1 MKQIKIEDAV
11 GCILSHDVTKIVPGE
26 FKGRLF
32 KKGHVIKEEDIP
44 KLLDI
49 GKEHIY
55 VWEQKEGEL
64 HENDAAIRIKDLVL
78 GEGCYISEEIK
89 EGKIDFFAQ
98 KMGVLRVDKEE
109 LLKLNMIG
117 EIIVSTMHNNTPV
130 KVGEKIGATRVIPLI
145 INEEKI
151 IEAEKLIKKK
161 IISIDEIKPKKAV
174 LITTGN
180 EVYKGRIKDAFLPV
194 MKEKLE
200 YYGGEIVKQVILPD
214 DKEMI
219 SSNIIKAIEEDKVD
233 MVICTGGM
241 SVDPD
246 DVTPSAIKDCNG
258 EIVTYGAPV
267 LPGAMFLLAYYKDT
281 PILGVPS
288 CAMYSKRTIFD
299 LVLPRVLA
307 EEKLSYKDIAAMF
320 LLAYYKDTP
329 ILGVPSCA
337 MYSKRTI
344 FDLVLPRVLAEEKL
358 SYKDIAAYG
367 NGGMCLNCKVCSF
380 PHCSFGK

>member
-1 MKQIKIEDAV
+1 MKQIRIEDSV

-32 KKGHVIKEEDIP
+32 KKGHVIREEDIP

-55 VWEQKEGEL
+55 VWEPKKGQL
-64 HENDAAIRIKDLVL
+64 HENDAAIRVKDLVL
-78 GEGCYISEEIK
+78 GQGCYISEEIK
-89 EGKIDFFAQ
+89 EGKIDFFANTQ
-98 KMGVLRVDKEE
+98 GIVKINKDL
-109 LLKLNMIG
+109 LLKLNLLG
-117 EIIVSTMHNNTPV
+117 EIIVSTIHNNTPV
-130 KVGEKIGATRVIPLI
+130 KKGEKIGATRVIPLI
-145 INEEKI
+145 IDEKKILEAEKI
-151 IEAEKLIKKK
+151 IKEK
-161 IISIDEIKPKKAV
+161 IISVEEIKPKKAV

-200 YYGGEIVKQVILPD
+200 YYGSEIVKQVILPD
-214 DKEMI
+214 NKEMI
-219 SSNIIKAIEEDKVD
+219 TENILKAIEEDKVD
-233 MVICTGGM
+233 MIICTGGM

-267 LPGAMFLLAYYKDT
+267 LPGAMFLLAYYKNI

-299 LVLPRVLA
+299 LVLPRILA
-307 EEKLSYKDIAAMF
+307 DEKLSFEDIARF
-320 LLAYYKDTP
+320 
-329 ILGVPSCA
+329 
-337 MYSKRTI
+337 
-344 FDLVLPRVLAEEKL
+344 
-358 SYKDIAAYG
+358 G
-367 NGGMCLNCKVCSF
+367 NGGMCLSCEICSF

>member
-1 MKQIKIEDAV
+1 MKQIRIEDSV

-32 KKGHVIKEEDIP
+32 KKGHVIREEDIP

-55 VWEQKEGEL
+55 VWEPKKGQL
-64 HENDAAIRIKDLVL
+64 HENDAAIRVKDLVL
-78 GEGCYISEEIK
+78 GQGCYISEEIK
-89 EGKIDFFAQ
+89 EGKIDFFANTQ
-98 KMGVLRVDKEE
+98 GVLKINKDL
-109 LLKLNMIG
+109 LLKLNLLG
-117 EIIVSTMHNNTPV
+117 EIIVSTIHNNTPV
-130 KVGEKIGATRVIPLI
+130 KKGEKIGATRVIPLI
-145 INEEKI
+145 IDEKKILEAEKI
-151 IEAEKLIKKK
+151 IKEK
-161 IISIDEIKPKKAV
+161 IISVEEIKPKKAV

-200 YYGGEIVKQVILPD
+200 YYGSEIVKQIILPD
-214 DKEMI
+214 NKEMI
-219 SSNIIKAIEEDKVD
+219 TENILKAIEEDKVD
-233 MVICTGGM
+233 MIICTGGM

-267 LPGAMFLLAYYKDT
+267 LPGAMFLLAYYKNI

-299 LVLPRVLA
+299 LVLPRILA
-307 EEKLSYKDIAAMF
+307 DEKLSFEGIARF
-320 LLAYYKDTP
+320 
-329 ILGVPSCA
+329 
-337 MYSKRTI
+337 
-344 FDLVLPRVLAEEKL
+344 
-358 SYKDIAAYG
+358 G
-367 NGGMCLNCKVCSF
+367 NGGMCLNCEICSF

>member
-1 MKQIKIEDAV
+1 MKQIRIEDSV

-32 KKGHVIKEEDIP
+32 KKGHVIREEDIP

-55 VWEQKEGEL
+55 VWEPKKGQL
-64 HENDAAIRIKDLVL
+64 HENDAAIRVKDLVL
-78 GEGCYISEEIK
+78 GQGCYISEEIK
-89 EGKIDFFAQ
+89 EGKIDFFANTQ
-98 KMGVLRVDKEE
+98 GIVKINKDL
-109 LLKLNMIG
+109 LLKLNLLG
-117 EIIVSTMHNNTPV
+117 EIIVSTIHNNTPV
-130 KVGEKIGATRVIPLI
+130 KKGEKIGATRVIPLI
-145 INEEKI
+145 IDEKKILEAEKI
-151 IEAEKLIKKK
+151 IKEK
-161 IISIDEIKPKKAV
+161 IISVEEIKPKKAV

-180 EVYKGRIKDAFLPV
+180 EVYKGRIKDEFLPV

-200 YYGGEIVKQVILPD
+200 YYGSEIVKQVILPD
-214 DKEMI
+214 NKEMI
-219 SSNIIKAIEEDKVD
+219 TENILKAIEEDKVD
-233 MVICTGGM
+233 MIICTGGM

-267 LPGAMFLLAYYKDT
+267 LPGAMFLLAYYKNI

-299 LVLPRVLA
+299 LVLPRILA
-307 EEKLSYKDIAAMF
+307 DEKLSFEDIARF
-320 LLAYYKDTP
+320 
-329 ILGVPSCA
+329 
-337 MYSKRTI
+337 
-344 FDLVLPRVLAEEKL
+344 
-358 SYKDIAAYG
+358 G
-367 NGGMCLNCKVCSF
+367 NGGMCLNCEICSF

>member
-1 MKQIKIEDAV
+1 MKQIKIEDAI

-32 KKGHVIKEEDIP
+32 KKGHVIKKEDIP
-44 KLLDI
+44 KLLNI

-55 VWEQKEGEL
+55 VWEPKEGEV
-64 HENDAAIRIKDLVL
+64 HENDAAVRIKNLVL
-78 GEGCYISEEIK
+78 GEKCYISDEIK
-89 EGKIDFFAQ
+89 EGKIDFFSAKQ
-98 KMGVLRVDKEE
+98 GVLKVNKNL
-109 LLKLNMIG
+109 LLKLNMLG

-130 KVGEKIGATRVIPLI
+130 KVGEKIGSTRVIPLI

-151 IEAEKLIKKK
+151 IEAEKLIKEK
-161 IISIDEIKPKKAV
+161 IISVKEIKPKKAV

-180 EVYKGRIKDAFLPV
+180 EIYKGRIKDAFLPV

-200 YYGGEIVKQVILPD
+200 YYGGEIVKQIILPD

-219 SSNIIKAIEEDKVD
+219 SSNILKAIEEEKAD
-233 MVICTGGM
+233 MIICTGGM

-246 DVTPSAIKDCNG
+246 DVTPSAIKYCNG

-267 LPGAMFLLAYYKDT
+267 LPGAMFLLAYYKNT

-288 CAMYSKRTIFD
+288 CVMYSKRTIFD

-307 EEKLSYKDIAAMF
+307 DEKLSFEDIA
-320 LLAYYKDTP
+320 
-329 ILGVPSCA
+329 S
-337 MYSKRTI
+337 
-344 FDLVLPRVLAEEKL
+344 
-358 SYKDIAAYG
+358 YG
-367 NGGMCLNCKVCSF
+367 NGGMCLSCGVCTF

>member
-1 MKQIKIEDAV
+1 MKQIRIEDSV

-32 KKGHVIKEEDIP
+32 KKGHVIREEDIP

-55 VWEQKEGEL
+55 VWKPKKGQL
-64 HENDAAIRIKDLVL
+64 HENDAAIRVKDLVL
-78 GEGCYISEEIK
+78 GQGCYISEEIK
-89 EGKIDFFAQ
+89 EGKIDFFANTQ
-98 KMGVLRVDKEE
+98 GIVKINKDL
-109 LLKLNMIG
+109 LLKLNLLG
-117 EIIVSTMHNNTPV
+117 EIIVSTIHNNTPV
-130 KVGEKIGATRVIPLI
+130 KKGEKIGATRVIPLI
-145 INEEKI
+145 IDEKKILEAEKI
-151 IEAEKLIKKK
+151 IKEK
-161 IISIDEIKPKKAV
+161 IISVEEIKPKKAV

-200 YYGGEIVKQVILPD
+200 YYGSEIVKQVILPD
-214 DKEMI
+214 NKEMI
-219 SSNIIKAIEEDKVD
+219 TENILKAIEEDKVD
-233 MVICTGGM
+233 MIICTGGM

-267 LPGAMFLLAYYKDT
+267 LPGAMFLLAYYKNI

-299 LVLPRVLA
+299 LVLLRILA
-307 EEKLSYKDIAAMF
+307 DEKLSFEDIARF
-320 LLAYYKDTP
+320 
-329 ILGVPSCA
+329 
-337 MYSKRTI
+337 
-344 FDLVLPRVLAEEKL
+344 
-358 SYKDIAAYG
+358 G
-367 NGGMCLNCKVCSF
+367 NGGMCLNCEICSF

>member
-1 MKQIKIEDAV
+1 MKQIRIEDSV

-32 KKGHVIKEEDIP
+32 KKGHVIREEDIP

-55 VWEQKEGEL
+55 VWEPKKGQL
-64 HENDAAIRIKDLVL
+64 HENDAAIRVKDLVL
-78 GEGCYISEEIK
+78 GQGCYISEEIK
-89 EGKIDFFAQ
+89 EGKIDFFANTQ
-98 KMGVLRVDKEE
+98 GIVKINKDL
-109 LLKLNMIG
+109 LLKLNLLG
-117 EIIVSTMHNNTPV
+117 EIIVSTIHNNTPV
-130 KVGEKIGATRVIPLI
+130 KKGEKIGATRVTPLI
-145 INEEKI
+145 IDEKKILEAEKI
-151 IEAEKLIKKK
+151 IKEK
-161 IISIDEIKPKKAV
+161 IISVEEIKPKKAV

-200 YYGGEIVKQVILPD
+200 YYGSEIVKQIILPD
-214 DKEMI
+214 NKEMI
-219 SSNIIKAIEEDKVD
+219 TENILKAIEEDKVD
-233 MVICTGGM
+233 MIICTGGM

-267 LPGAMFLLAYYKDT
+267 LPGAMFLLAYYKNI

-299 LVLPRVLA
+299 LVLPRILA
-307 EEKLSYKDIAAMF
+307 DEKLSFEDIARF
-320 LLAYYKDTP
+320 
-329 ILGVPSCA
+329 
-337 MYSKRTI
+337 
-344 FDLVLPRVLAEEKL
+344 
-358 SYKDIAAYG
+358 G
-367 NGGMCLNCKVCSF
+367 NGGMCLNCEICSF

>member
-1 MKQIKIEDAV
+1 MKQIRIEDAV
-11 GCILSHDVTKIVPGE
+11 GYILSHDVTKIVPGE

-32 KKGHVIKEEDIP
+32 KKGHVIKEEDIE

-55 VWEQKEGEL
+55 VWEPKENEL

-78 GEGCYISEEIK
+78 GEGCTISEEIK
-89 EGKIDFFAQ
+89 EGKIDFFADRQ
-98 KMGVLRVDKEE
+98 GVLKINNDL
-109 LLKLNMIG
+109 LLKLNMVG

-130 KVGEKIGATRVIPLI
+130 KKGEKIGATRVIPLI

-151 IEAEKLIKKK
+151 IEAENLIKEK
-161 IISIDEIKPKKAV
+161 IIRVEEIKPKKAV

-194 MKEKLE
+194 MEEKLG
-200 YYGGEIVKQVILPD
+200 YYGSEIIRQVILPD

-219 SSNIIKAIEEDKVD
+219 SENIIKAIEEDKVD
-233 MVICTGGM
+233 VVICTGGM

-267 LPGAMFLLAYYKDT
+267 LPGAMFLLAYYKNT

-288 CAMYSKRTIFD
+288 CAMYAKRTILD

-307 EEKLSYKDIAAMF
+307 DEKLTFEDIA
-320 LLAYYKDTP
+320 
-329 ILGVPSCA
+329 S
-337 MYSKRTI
+337 
-344 FDLVLPRVLAEEKL
+344 
-358 SYKDIAAYG
+358 YG
-367 NGGMCLNCKVCSF
+367 NGGMCLSCEICSF

>member
-1 MKQIKIEDAV
+1 MKQIRIEDSV

-32 KKGHVIKEEDIP
+32 KKGHVIREEDIP

-55 VWEQKEGEL
+55 VWEPKKGQL
-64 HENDAAIRIKDLVL
+64 HENDAAIRVKDLVL
-78 GEGCYISEEIK
+78 GQGCYISEEIK
-89 EGKIDFFAQ
+89 EGKIDFFANTQ
-98 KMGVLRVDKEE
+98 GIVKINKDL
-109 LLKLNMIG
+109 LLKLNLLG
-117 EIIVSTMHNNTPV
+117 EIIVSTIHNNTPV
-130 KVGEKIGATRVIPLI
+130 KKGEKIGATRVIPLI
-145 INEEKI
+145 IDEKKILEAEKI
-151 IEAEKLIKKK
+151 IKEK
-161 IISIDEIKPKKAV
+161 IISVEEIKPKKAV

-200 YYGGEIVKQVILPD
+200 YHGSEIVKQIILPD
-214 DKEMI
+214 NKEMI
-219 SSNIIKAIEEDKVD
+219 TENILKAIEEDKVD
-233 MVICTGGM
+233 MIICTGGM

-267 LPGAMFLLAYYKDT
+267 LPGAMFLLAYYKNI

-299 LVLPRVLA
+299 LVLPRILA
-307 EEKLSYKDIAAMF
+307 DEKLSFEDIARF
-320 LLAYYKDTP
+320 
-329 ILGVPSCA
+329 
-337 MYSKRTI
+337 
-344 FDLVLPRVLAEEKL
+344 
-358 SYKDIAAYG
+358 G
-367 NGGMCLNCKVCSF
+367 NGGMCLNCEICSF

>member
-1 MKQIKIEDAV
+1 MKQIRIEDAV

-78 GEGCYISEEIK
+78 GEGCSISEEIK
-89 EGKIDFFAQ
+89 EGKIDFFAARQ
-98 KMGVLRVDKEE
+98 GVLKINKDE
-109 LLKLNMIG
+109 LLKLNLLG
-117 EIIVSTMHNNTPV
+117 EIIVATMHNNTPV

-145 INEEKI
+145 IDEKKILEAEKI
-151 IEAEKLIKKK
+151 INEK
-161 IISIDEIKPKKAV
+161 IISVKEIKPKKAV

-200 YYGGEIVKQVILPD
+200 YYGSEIVRQVILPD
-214 DKEMI
+214 NKEMI
-219 SSNIIKAIEEDKVD
+219 TENVLKSIEEDKVD
-233 MVICTGGM
+233 MIICTGGM

-267 LPGAMFLLAYYKDT
+267 LPGAMFLLAYYKNT

-307 EEKLSYKDIAAMF
+307 DEKLSLEDIAM
-320 LLAYYKDTP
+320 
-329 ILGVPSCA
+329 
-337 MYSKRTI
+337 
-344 FDLVLPRVLAEEKL
+344 
-358 SYKDIAAYG
+358 YG
-367 NGGMCLNCKVCSF
+367 NGGMCLNCEICSF

>member
-1 MKQIKIEDAV
+1 MKQIRIEDSV

-32 KKGHVIKEEDIP
+32 KKGHVIREEDIP

-55 VWEQKEGEL
+55 VWEPKKGQL
-64 HENDAAIRIKDLVL
+64 HENDAAIRVKDLVL
-78 GEGCYISEEIK
+78 GQGCYISEEIK
-89 EGKIDFFAQ
+89 EGKIDFFANTQ
-98 KMGVLRVDKEE
+98 GIVKINKDL
-109 LLKLNMIG
+109 LLKLNLLG
-117 EIIVSTMHNNTPV
+117 EIIVSTIHNNTPV
-130 KVGEKIGATRVIPLI
+130 KKGEKIGATRVIPLI
-145 INEEKI
+145 IDEKKILEAEKI
-151 IEAEKLIKKK
+151 IKEK
-161 IISIDEIKPKKAV
+161 IISVEEIKPKKAV

-180 EVYKGRIKDAFLPV
+180 EVYKGRIKDALLPV

-200 YYGGEIVKQVILPD
+200 YYGSEIVKQVILPD
-214 DKEMI
+214 NKEMI
-219 SSNIIKAIEEDKVD
+219 TENILKAIEEDKVD
-233 MVICTGGM
+233 MIICTGGM

-267 LPGAMFLLAYYKDT
+267 LPGAMFLLAYYKNI

-299 LVLPRVLA
+299 LVLPRILA
-307 EEKLSYKDIAAMF
+307 DEKLSFEDIARF
-320 LLAYYKDTP
+320 
-329 ILGVPSCA
+329 
-337 MYSKRTI
+337 
-344 FDLVLPRVLAEEKL
+344 
-358 SYKDIAAYG
+358 G
-367 NGGMCLNCKVCSF
+367 NGGMCLNCEICSF

>member
-1 MKQIKIEDAV
+1 MKQIRIEDSV

-32 KKGHVIKEEDIP
+32 KKGHVIREEDIP

-55 VWEQKEGEL
+55 VWEPKKGQL
-64 HENDAAIRIKDLVL
+64 HENDAAIRVKDLVL
-78 GEGCYISEEIK
+78 GQGCYISEEIK
-89 EGKIDFFAQ
+89 EGKIDFFANTQ
-98 KMGVLRVDKEE
+98 GVLKINKDL
-109 LLKLNMIG
+109 LLKLNLLG
-117 EIIVSTMHNNTPV
+117 EIIVSTIHNNTPV
-130 KVGEKIGATRVIPLI
+130 KKGEKIGATRVIPLI
-145 INEEKI
+145 IDEKKILEAEKI
-151 IEAEKLIKKK
+151 IKEK
-161 IISIDEIKPKKAV
+161 IISVEEIKPKKAV

-200 YYGGEIVKQVILPD
+200 HYGSEIVKQIILPD
-214 DKEMI
+214 NKEMI
-219 SSNIIKAIEEDKVD
+219 TENILKAIEEDKVD
-233 MVICTGGM
+233 MIICTGGM

-267 LPGAMFLLAYYKDT
+267 LPGAMFLLAYYKNI

-299 LVLPRVLA
+299 LVLPRILA
-307 EEKLSYKDIAAMF
+307 DEKLSFEDIARF
-320 LLAYYKDTP
+320 
-329 ILGVPSCA
+329 
-337 MYSKRTI
+337 
-344 FDLVLPRVLAEEKL
+344 
-358 SYKDIAAYG
+358 G
-367 NGGMCLNCKVCSF
+367 NGGMCLNCEICSF

>member
-1 MKQIKIEDAV
+1 MKQIRIEDAV

-32 KKGHVIKEEDIP
+32 KKGHVIKEEDIE

-55 VWEQKEGEL
+55 VWEPKENEL
-64 HENDAAIRIKDLVL
+64 HENDAAIRINDLVL
-78 GEGCYISEEIK
+78 GEGCTISEEIK
-89 EGKIDFFAQ
+89 EGKIDFFADRQ
-98 KMGVLRVDKEE
+98 GVLKINKDL
-109 LLKLNMIG
+109 LLKLNMVG

-130 KVGEKIGATRVIPLI
+130 KKGEKIGATRVIPLI

-151 IEAEKLIKKK
+151 IEAENLIKEK
-161 IISIDEIKPKKAV
+161 IIRVEEIKPKKAV

-194 MKEKLE
+194 MEEKLG
-200 YYGGEIVKQVILPD
+200 YYGSEIIRQVILPD

-219 SSNIIKAIEEDKVD
+219 SENIIKAIEEDKVD
-233 MVICTGGM
+233 VVICTGGM

-267 LPGAMFLLAYYKDT
+267 LPGAMFLLAYYKNT

-288 CAMYSKRTIFD
+288 CAMYAKRTILD

-307 EEKLSYKDIAAMF
+307 DEKLTFEDIA
-320 LLAYYKDTP
+320 
-329 ILGVPSCA
+329 S
-337 MYSKRTI
+337 
-344 FDLVLPRVLAEEKL
+344 
-358 SYKDIAAYG
+358 YG
-367 NGGMCLNCKVCSF
+367 NGGMCLSCEICSF

>member
-1 MKQIKIEDAV
+1 MKQIKIEDSV

-32 KKGHVIKEEDIP
+32 KKGHVIKEEDIE

-55 VWEQKEGEL
+55 VWEPKEGQL
-64 HENDAAIRIKDLVL
+64 HENDAAKRIKDLVL
-78 GEGCYISEEIK
+78 GKGCYISEEIK
-89 EGKIDFFAQ
+89 EGKIDFFANTQ
-98 KMGVLRVDKEE
+98 GIVKINKEL
-109 LLKLNMIG
+109 LLKLNLLG
-117 EIIVSTMHNNTPV
+117 EIIVSTIHNNTPV
-130 KVGEKIGATRVIPLI
+130 KKGEKIGATRVIPLI
-145 INEEKI
+145 IDEKKI
-151 IEAEKLIKKK
+151 IEAENIINEK
-161 IISIDEIKPKKAV
+161 IISVEEIKPKKAV

-194 MKEKLE
+194 MKEKLG
-200 YYGGEIVKQVILPD
+200 YYGSEIIKQVILPD
-214 DKEMI
+214 NKDMI
-219 SSNIIKAIEEDKVD
+219 TESILKAIEEDKVD

-267 LPGAMFLLAYYKDT
+267 LPGAMFLLAYYKNI

-299 LVLPRVLA
+299 LVLPRVLVD
-307 EEKLSYKDIAAMF
+307 EKLSFEDIA
-320 LLAYYKDTP
+320 K
-329 ILGVPSCA
+329 
-337 MYSKRTI
+337 
-344 FDLVLPRVLAEEKL
+344 
-358 SYKDIAAYG
+358 YG
-367 NGGMCLNCKVCSF
+367 NGGMCLNCEIFSF

>member
-1 MKQIKIEDAV
+1 MKQIRIEDSV

-32 KKGHVIKEEDIP
+32 EKGHVIREEDIP

-55 VWEQKEGEL
+55 VWEPKKGQL
-64 HENDAAIRIKDLVL
+64 HENDAAIRVKDLVL
-78 GEGCYISEEIK
+78 GQGCYISEEIK
-89 EGKIDFFAQ
+89 EGKIDFFANTQ
-98 KMGVLRVDKEE
+98 GIVKINKDL
-109 LLKLNMIG
+109 LLKLNLLG
-117 EIIVSTMHNNTPV
+117 EIIVSTIHNNTPV
-130 KVGEKIGATRVIPLI
+130 KKGEKIGATRVIPLI
-145 INEEKI
+145 IDEKKILEAEKI
-151 IEAEKLIKKK
+151 IKEK
-161 IISIDEIKPKKAV
+161 IISVEEIKPKKAV

-200 YYGGEIVKQVILPD
+200 YYGSEIVKQVILPD
-214 DKEMI
+214 NKEMI
-219 SSNIIKAIEEDKVD
+219 TENILKAIEEDKVD
-233 MVICTGGM
+233 MIICTGGM

-267 LPGAMFLLAYYKDT
+267 LPGAMFLLAYYKNI

-299 LVLPRVLA
+299 LVLPRILA
-307 EEKLSYKDIAAMF
+307 DEKLSFEDIARF
-320 LLAYYKDTP
+320 
-329 ILGVPSCA
+329 
-337 MYSKRTI
+337 
-344 FDLVLPRVLAEEKL
+344 
-358 SYKDIAAYG
+358 G
-367 NGGMCLNCKVCSF
+367 NGGMCLNCEICSF

>member
-1 MKQIKIEDAV
+1 MKQIKIEDAI

-32 KKGHVIKEEDIP
+32 KKGHVIKKEDIP
-44 KLLDI
+44 KLLNI

-55 VWEQKEGEL
+55 VWEPKEGEV
-64 HENDAAIRIKDLVL
+64 HENDAAVRIKNLVL
-78 GEGCYISEEIK
+78 GEKCYISDEIK
-89 EGKIDFFAQ
+89 EGKIDFFSAKQ
-98 KMGVLRVDKEE
+98 GVLKVNKNL
-109 LLKLNMIG
+109 LLKLNMLG

-130 KVGEKIGATRVIPLI
+130 KVGEKIGSTRVIPLI

-151 IEAEKLIKKK
+151 IEAEKLIKEK
-161 IISIDEIKPKKAV
+161 IISVKEIKPKKAV

-180 EVYKGRIKDAFLPV
+180 EIYKGRIKDAFLPV

-200 YYGGEIVKQVILPD
+200 YYGGEIVKQIILPD

-219 SSNIIKAIEEDKVD
+219 SSNILKAIEEEKAD
-233 MVICTGGM
+233 MIICTGGM

-267 LPGAMFLLAYYKDT
+267 LPGAMFLLAYYKNT

-307 EEKLSYKDIAAMF
+307 DEKLSFEDIA
-320 LLAYYKDTP
+320 
-329 ILGVPSCA
+329 S
-337 MYSKRTI
+337 
-344 FDLVLPRVLAEEKL
+344 
-358 SYKDIAAYG
+358 YG
-367 NGGMCLNCKVCSF
+367 NGGMCLSCGVCTF